1 MFAVVCAAPMA
12 TSTDVAIAFAFGVVA
27 FGAYGA
33 YTEGRLPIL
42 LVALLFSS
50 LFAVVVVNGR
60 ENSKAL
66 KALAAIGLLGLSFA
80 LHLLYLPA
88 GVCCFFVLMVCKNDI
103 LLPPSPPTR
112 PPGRPPAT
120 KRD

>member
-1 MFAVVCAAPMA
+1 MA

-50 LFAVVVVNGR
+50 LFAVVVVDGR
-60 ENSKAL
+60 DNSKVL

-112 PPGRPPAT
+112 PPGRPAAT

>member
-1 MFAVVCAAPMA
+1 MA

-60 ENSKAL
+60 DNSKAL
-66 KALAAIGLLGLSFA
+66 KALAAAGLLGLSFA
-80 LHLLYLPA
+80 LHLLYLPRDLQPA
-88 GVCCFFVLMVCKNDI
+88 EADLTRQVDRGAPCSYHIRPLGSRRVVHASFVQQ
-103 LLPPSPPTR
+103 
-112 PPGRPPAT
+112 
-120 KRD
+120 